1 MGLSSGLYRL
11 KVLVFSEFMD
21 IILIFILIWVNCCIL
36 FWDLL
41 CSIQWVENLAWQII
55 EGITSFCNWY
65 QQSLQHLLLEQY
77 CDILELLFLVEGLVL
92 LVKLL
97 EFLTFWHESSFRTQ
111 FIVIDKLITI
121 IMNDTHISY
130 RKPSSFRRTNNP
142 LSSCN
147 KPFWIFKN
155 NFFFHSFFPEFL
167 VSWVF

>member
-1 MGLSSGLYRL
+1 MYAFLRLALLNTMSRQSAESFLADYRKYYQL
-11 KVLVFSEFMD
+11 LQLVSA
-21 IILIFILIWVNCCIL
+21 IFAAFAFGAN
-36 FWDLL
+36 F
-41 CSIQWVENLAWQII
+41 
-55 EGITSFCNWY
+55 
-65 QQSLQHLLLEQY
+65 
-77 CDILELLFLVEGLVL
+77 DILELLFLVEGLVL

-97 EFLTFWHESSFRTQ
+97 GFLSFWHESSFRTQ

-155 NFFFHSFFPEFL
+155 NLFFILFFLDFWFRGFFKLKTITVHFAFPPAL
-167 VSWVF
+167 L